1 MRQFLIFLLLFS
13 FASCDIQKQAS
24 KVKSE
29 SELKETIETSRKRK
43 GDTVS
48 FVPRVH
54 YKDTTIY
61 TVNREGT
68 TLRTVYDQS
77 GNVSQVD
84 CFASAIEEMQRT
96 NRELAQSLLEKD
108 KQKIEKSDFSFLYG
122 IAAIIGALAILII
135 VIFVVYRNYKQS

>member
-1 MRQFLIFLLLFS
+1 MRHILIFTVLFLLCG
-13 FASCDIQKQAS
+13 CDIQKEAS

-29 SELKETIETSRKRK
+29 SQLNETIETSRKRK
-43 GDTVS
+43 GDSVS

-96 NRELAQSLLEKD
+96 QRELTEQLVQKEKT
-108 KQKIEKSDFSFLYG
+108 KSEQTDNGFLYG
-122 IAAIIGALAILII
+122 IAAILAALAL
-135 VIFVVYRNYKQS
+135 VLYVRNNKQ